1 MRSISIVV
9 ALFLMLL
16 LGAACRADV
25 AATEFF
31 AIETSKLEKLALTD
45 AALDSLSSAQLEK
58 TSIVQG
64 WYEGESK
71 VRFRFPPLR
80 AEARFGGSVPMR
92 GGPKRIT
99 YHIDASN
106 DPASW
111 SLLSEAGTAV
121 RQGNQFITQDWRK
134 RKIAVILR
142 YVDLKQ

>member
-16 LGAACRADV
+16 VAACRADV

-31 AIETSKLEKLALTD
+31 AIETSKLEKLAPTD
-45 AALDSLSSAQLEK
+45 VALDSLSSAQLEK
-58 TSIVQG
+58 VSIVQG
-64 WYEGESK
+64 WYEGGSK
-71 VRFRFPPLR
+71 VLFRFSPLR
-80 AEARFGGSVPMR
+80 AEARFGGGVPMR

-106 DPASW
+106 DAATW

-121 RQGNQFITQDWRK
+121 RQGKQFITEDWRK
-134 RKIAVILR
+134 RRVAVVLR